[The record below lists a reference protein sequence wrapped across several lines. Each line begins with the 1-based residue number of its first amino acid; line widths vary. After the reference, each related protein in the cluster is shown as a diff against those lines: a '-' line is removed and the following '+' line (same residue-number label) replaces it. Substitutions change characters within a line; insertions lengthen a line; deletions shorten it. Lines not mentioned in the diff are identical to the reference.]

1 MVLAL
6 CMSIDVKTGKN
17 VYLSKAVILSTG
29 GHTCLWKR
37 SSSRKYEN
45 NGDGCYLALKA
56 GVSLI
61 DMEMV
66 QFHPTGMTYPEENA
80 GTLVT
85 EAVRGEG
92 GLLLINM
99 AKDT

>member
-1 MVLAL
+1 MNFLIVVIVSVVLA
-6 CMSIDVKTGKN
+6 
-17 VYLSKAVILSTG
+17 TG
-29 GHTCLWKR
+29 GHTRIWKR

-45 NGDGCYLALKA
+45 NGDGFSLALNA
-56 GVSLI
+56 GCSLI

-66 QFHPTGMTYPEENA
+66 QFHPTGMLYPENFE

-92 GLLLINM
+92 GRLIN
-99 AKDT
+99 AKGERFMSRYDKYRMEL